1 MAQVFQLNGSNL
13 TYITGAD
20 WQPGAASAGLDGNTV
35 RQRVTRHIWQANIM
49 TIAEINTI
57 QAQLGQP
64 VNLTT
69 TNYSDRN
76 GAFIS
81 YSARFVALNWEHQ
94 ANLAANVRAEF
105 LVRV

>member
-20 WQPGAASAGLDGNTV
+20 WQPALAASGLDGYTT
-35 RQRVTRHIWQANIM
+35 RQRLARHIWQANIM

-57 QAQLGQP
+57 EAELGQV
-64 VNLTT
+64 VNITT

-76 GAFIS
+76 GDYIG
-81 YSARFVALNWEHQ
+81 YNARFVSLSWEHQ

-105 LVRV
+105 LVRL